1 MSNML
6 LWLYITINGLSFM
19 LATPVT
25 SNWTLQEKIII
36 FPQNFTIV
44 LFAKLGEKK
53 DINIAGIASYTVI
66 EAIINHLKY
75 EDIIIKS

>member
-1 MSNML
+1 
-6 LWLYITINGLSFM
+6 M

-53 DINIAGIASYTVI
+53 DINIHYMSYYHKWKPQDNYYYSVENCNF
-66 EAIINHLKY
+66 EANP
-75 EDIIIKS
+75 ERSEGT